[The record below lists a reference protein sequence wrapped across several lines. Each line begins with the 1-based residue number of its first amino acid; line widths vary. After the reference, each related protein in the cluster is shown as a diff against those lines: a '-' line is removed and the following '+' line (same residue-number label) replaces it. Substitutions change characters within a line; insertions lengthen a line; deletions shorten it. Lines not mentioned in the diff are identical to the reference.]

1 MAQRPD
7 GNVAGLNSRL
17 RQRFHCVPVG
27 RRKVEAHAIKL
38 VSARNSGNLGFGR
51 TFCDRFH
58 APHAPDH
65 ALPRSPMSNQQTT
78 LGRIE
83 SAEILKAASALGVLA
98 GSAQAGRRLLAMLC
112 NPKITSAEI
121 AAAIDSEPGLAA
133 RVLRVANSAFYGLT
147 RKVSNIDR
155 ALLLLGLN
163 AVRGIAAAACLDRA
177 VPQGK
182 DAPHIDVAS
191 LLSHSVAVAAAAE
204 VARLRKPELASEA
217 FIAGLLHD
225 YGVLVQLRVDPSGL
239 QEFSKQL
246 RSRPEGPA
254 SELEALH
261 VKVAHHHCAAVIF
274 EEWKLPA
281 NLVAAARHHHHPDD
295 APQAY
300 AEIAALVHVAD
311 HLSRAS
317 KMGFAYEPAA
327 EPPSV
332 ASMALLGI
340 TGEDLEALC
349 AELPGRVQALQ
360 QSLNVA

>member
-1 MAQRPD
+1 
-7 GNVAGLNSRL
+7 
-17 RQRFHCVPVG
+17 
-27 RRKVEAHAIKL
+27 
-38 VSARNSGNLGFGR
+38 
-51 TFCDRFH
+51 
-58 APHAPDH
+58 
-65 ALPRSPMSNQQTT
+65 MSTQQTT
-78 LGRIE
+78 PARVE
-83 SAEILKAASALGVLA
+83 TADILKAAAALGVL
-98 GSAQAGRRLLAMLC
+98 GGGAQAGRRLLAMLC

-147 RKVSNIDR
+147 RKVSTIDR
-155 ALLLLGLN
+155 ALMLLGLN

-182 DAPHIDVAS
+182 DAPQIDVAS
-191 LLSHSVAVAAAAE
+191 LLRHSVAVAAAASE

-239 QEFSKQL
+239 HEFSKQL
-246 RSRPEGPA
+246 QLRPESPA
-254 SELEALH
+254 SVVEALQ
-261 VKVAHHHCAAVIF
+261 VKVTHDHCAAVIF

-300 AEIAALVHVAD
+300 AEIAALVHIAD
-311 HLSRAS
+311 HLGRSS
-317 KMGFAYEPAA
+317 DMGFVYEPAS

-332 ASMALLGI
+332 AALALLGI
-340 TGEDLEALC
+340 TGEDLEAIG
-349 AELPGRVQALQ
+349 AELPDRVQALQ
-360 QSLNVA
+360 QSLNGA